1 MANAKKEEAV
11 KEVRIK
17 PKLENYVTGVSGSG
31 KRTKNCG
38 DEIASALDGFTLE
51 EVQKVAS
58 EMRDIPVKDLSEKYA
73 HLNIGQQRMNLG
85 NLIRGAVAK
94 LDKAHDKDK
103 AVVPGLKTLK
113 VLCDPFA
120 GAVAKRT
127 KAAADAKAVREAKAA
142 KSAEAKAATA
152 KKKAADAK
160 KGDTK
165 KAA

>member
-1 MANAKKEEAV
+1 MANQGSKEET

-17 PKLENYVTGVSGSG
+17 PKLENYVGGVSGSG

-38 DEIASALDGFTLE
+38 DDIAQALDGFTLE
-51 EVQKVAS
+51 EVQKVVS
-58 EMRDIPVKDLSEKYA
+58 QMRDIPVKELAEKYS

-113 VLCDPFA
+113 VACDPFA
-120 GAVAKRT
+120 GAVKARN
-127 KAAADAKAVREAKAA
+127 KAA
-142 KSAEAKAATA
+142 AEAKATRE
-152 KKKAADAK
+152 KKAAENAK
-160 KGDTK
+160 VKAAEAEK
-165 KAA
+165 KAASAKGNEKKAA

>member
-1 MANAKKEEAV
+1 MAKQQEEAV

-17 PKLENYVTGVSGSG
+17 PKLENYTNGVSGSG

-38 DEIASALDGFTLE
+38 DDIAQALDGFTLE

-58 EMRDIPVKDLSEKYA
+58 QMRDIPVKDLSEKYA

-103 AVVPGLKTLK
+103 AVVPGLKTLQ
-113 VLCDPFA
+113 VQCGAFA
-120 GAVAKRT
+120 GAVAKRQ
-127 KAAADAKAVREAKAA
+127 KAAATAKADREAKAA
-142 KSAEAKAATA
+142 ENAKAKAAKEKATA
-152 KKKAADAK
+152 KKAA
-160 KGDTK
+160 
-165 KAA
+165 

>member
-1 MANAKKEEAV
+1 MAKQEEAEV

-17 PKLENYVTGVSGSG
+17 PKLENYVSGVSGSG

-38 DEIASALDGFTLE
+38 DDIAAALDGFTLE

-58 EMRDIPVKDLSEKYA
+58 KMRDIPVKELAAKYE
-73 HLNIGQQRMNLG
+73 HLNVGQQRMNLG

-113 VLCDPFA
+113 IECDPFA
-120 GAVAKRT
+120 DAVSKRT
-127 KAAADAKAVREAKAA
+127 KAAATAKAEREKKAEIAKAEKA
-142 KSAEAKAATA
+142 KKEKAKEAAA
-152 KKKAADAK
+152 KKAA
-160 KGDTK
+160 
-165 KAA
+165 

>member
-1 MANAKKEEAV
+1 MAKQEEKASEV

-17 PKLENYVTGVSGSG
+17 PKLENYVGGVSGSG

-38 DEIASALDGFTLE
+38 DDIAQALDGFTLE
-51 EVQKVAS
+51 EVQSVAS
-58 EMRDIPVKDLSEKYA
+58 KMRDIPVKELAAKYE

-113 VLCDPFA
+113 INCDVFA

-127 KAAADAKAVREAKAA
+127 KAAAEAKADREKKAEVA
-142 KSAEAKAATA
+142 KVEKAKKEKAKEAAA
-152 KKKAADAK
+152 KKAA
-160 KGDTK
+160 
-165 KAA
+165 

>member
-1 MANAKKEEAV
+1 MANQEEVV

-17 PKLENYVTGVSGSG
+17 PKLENYTNGVSGSG

-38 DEIASALDGFTLE
+38 DDIATALDGFTLE

-58 EMRDIPVKDLSEKYA
+58 QMRDIPVKELAEKYS

-113 VLCDPFA
+113 VQCDVFA
-120 GAVAKRT
+120 GAVAKRQ
-127 KAAADAKAVREAKAA
+127 KAAATAKADREAKAA
-142 KSAEAKAATA
+142 ASAKAKEAETKA
-152 KKKAADAK
+152 KGKKKAA
-160 KGDTK
+160 
-165 KAA
+165 